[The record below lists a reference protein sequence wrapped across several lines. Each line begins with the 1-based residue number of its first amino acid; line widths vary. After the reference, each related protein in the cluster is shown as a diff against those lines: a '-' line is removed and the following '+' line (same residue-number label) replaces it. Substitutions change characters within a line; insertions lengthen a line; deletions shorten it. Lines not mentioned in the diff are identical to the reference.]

1 MQRFTVI
8 HSNTD
13 EKRHTKTD
21 VTIEAT
27 NLLRDNKEGGICV
40 QIKLRN
46 DSKLVL
52 TSTTV
57 SIDVVAENGTY
68 MSRNRQ
74 YTYGNLAV
82 ESGESFGDEEI
93 VTFAIDDAA
102 SAYVRVVQASFGDGT
117 AWSEK
122 LEQQKKQRKR
132 ATTTAIVLAGIIVV
146 CAIGAIL
153 LNSLKDMAMEKKY
166 TNAMELYN
174 VGQYEEAAQIF
185 RDISNYKDSALMD
198 LACSEAISQQKALEE
213 EHAFLDGLLGA
224 YKCTQHYMIDGAEYK
239 TIEQLDK
246 ETNELMSQYGGEAVS
261 SDLVGYSF
269 KLTKVIADE
278 STTELHFKQSG
289 AKGFAMPDMEWT
301 YDATNKVFSAT
312 NIVTMPL
319 VYTGGNIVTISD
331 YMLTYGNLTVETR
344 TDNANTSPDFQSDA
358 VTTAVFEKAE

>member
-8 HSNTD
+8 RSNNS
-13 EKRHTKTD
+13 ENKHAKTD

-27 NLLRDNKEGGICV
+27 NLLRDNKEGGVCV

-68 MSRNRQ
+68 VSKNRQ
-74 YTYGNLAV
+74 YTYGNLTV
-82 ESGESFGDEEI
+82 GPGESFGDGEV
-93 VTFAIDDAA
+93 VTFAVDDAA

-117 AWSEK
+117 EWSEK
-122 LEQQKKQRKR
+122 LEQQKKLRKR

-185 RDISNYKDSALMD
+185 RDMSSYKDCALME
-198 LACSEAISQQKALEE
+198 LACSEAINQQKALEE
-213 EHAFLDGLLGA
+213 ERAFLDSLLGT
-224 YKCTQHYMIDGAEYK
+224 YECTQHYIIDDAEYK
-239 TIEQLDK
+239 TVEQADEELNKLLGNSGIERN
-246 ETNELMSQYGGEAVS
+246 TN
-261 SDLVGYSF
+261 LVGKQF
-269 KLTKVIADE
+269 DV
-278 STTELHFKQSG
+278 STLDVDNGVVSIKFQTPTLN
-289 AKGFAMPDMEWT
+289 GFEVPTMKWT
-301 YDATNKVFSAT
+301 YDPDNKAISAIKTNT
-312 NIVTMPL
+312 IPL
-319 VYTGGNIVTISD
+319 TYSGGHYVTISD
-331 YMLTYGNLTVETR
+331 YALTSGTLTITTK
-344 TDNANTSPDFQSDA
+344 TDNESTNHDFQDDA
-358 VTTAVFEKAE
+358 VTTAVFEKVE

>member
-117 AWSEK
+117 SWSEK
-122 LEQQKKQRKR
+122 LEQQKKLRKR

-213 EHAFLDGLLGA
+213 EHALLDGLLGT
-224 YKCTQHYMIDGAEYK
+224 YECTQHYIIDDAEYK
-239 TIEQLDK
+239 TVEQVDAELNKLLGDSGIERN
-246 ETNELMSQYGGEAVS
+246 TN
-261 SDLVGYSF
+261 LVGNQFEISMLDVKNGVVSIKFQTPVSNGFEVPTMKWTYNPDNKTISAINTNTIPLAYSGGHYVTVSDYV
-269 KLTKVIADE
+269 LTSGTLNNKTKTDNE
-278 STTELHFKQSG
+278 STNH
-289 AKGFAMPDMEWT
+289 
-301 YDATNKVFSAT
+301 
-312 NIVTMPL
+312 
-319 VYTGGNIVTISD
+319 
-331 YMLTYGNLTVETR
+331 
-344 TDNANTSPDFQSDA
+344 DFQDDA